1 MGKVNKPNS
10 PKFAGPIDLQSL
22 PRYFLLT
29 KKHVLLFV
37 ALLLSIIQLFDAW
50 NRFTKYYG
58 LTDYSER
65 SLSKTCRQRLDAL
78 DRVNNAR
85 RAARWRTAQQAKD
98 AGKNVYDMFWKM
110 EVTNNATEEREKRNR
125 KTMIFDLFEPEAV
138 CLTEE
143 RFGGSSDEQYVAY
156 GDGPKFVC
164 AVDYLREYY
173 QKQEENCLVYSVGS
187 NNNIMFEK
195 AVKKHIGCEIHTFDP
210 TLGTPF
216 IGGDYSTFHPWGL
229 GKEGETVQL
238 KNPNVKFTT
247 QSVESILKQLGHQH
261 RKIDIF
267 KIDCEGCEFDAM
279 PPVFEAMANGT
290 MQIDQLLIELHAYI
304 SYDEMTDF
312 FALAD
317 KAGLR
322 ITHKE
327 RNGWGCGGF
336 GCVEYAF
343 VSPSFLRRATAAAIC

>member
-1 MGKVNKPNS
+1 MGNDNKPN
-10 PKFAGPIDLQSL
+10 KFDLPL
-22 PRYFLLT
+22 PPRYYQQKKPLLYAMI
-29 KKHVLLFV
+29 LLFSV
-37 ALLLSIIQLFDAW
+37 IQLFRNNWSTSSYTIDESI
-50 NRFTKYYG
+50 
-58 LTDYSER
+58 DEQD
-65 SLSKTCRQRLDAL
+65 LSDHCRQRLDAL

-85 RAARWRTAQQAKD
+85 RAARWRTAQQAKK
-98 AGKNVYDMFWKM
+98 AGKDVYEMFWKIQ
-110 EVTNNATEEREKRNR
+110 VTNNATDEREKRNR

-164 AVDYLREYY
+164 AVDYLRESY
-173 QKQEENCLVYSVGS
+173 KHKKENCLVYSVGS

-195 AVKKHIGCEIHTFDP
+195 AVKRHIGCEIHTFDP
-210 TLGTPF
+210 TLRSPF
-216 IGGDYSTFHPWGL
+216 VGNDYAVFHPWGV
-229 GKEGETVQL
+229 GKEGEKVHL
-238 KNPNVKFTT
+238 KNPDVNFVT
-247 QSVESILKQLGHQH
+247 QSIDSIMKNLGHEG

-279 PPVFEAMANGT
+279 PPVFEAMAKRT
-290 MQIDQLLIELHAYI
+290 IQIDQLLIELHAYV
-304 SYDEMTDF
+304 SYDQMTEF

-317 KAGLR
+317 KAGFR

-327 RNGWGCGGF
+327 RNGWGCSGS

-343 VSPSFLRRATAAAIC
+343 VSQTFLRKATAAAIC